1 MKYVLDTNIIT
12 AILKGDE
19 TLKRKIKKNI
29 IDGKSISIN
38 AISYYEVKRGL
49 LAINAT
55 AKLKRFDFFC
65 NRFDLLLFD
74 THSIFDI
81 AAEIYSNLKKR
92 GELIEDA
99 DILIASV
106 VIFRNFI
113 LVSDDTDFDRIQ
125 MLKVEN
131 WLN

>member
-29 IDGKSISIN
+29 IDGKSIFIN

-81 AAEIYSNLKKR
+81 AAEIYSNLKKS
-92 GELIEDA
+92 GELIGDA

-113 LVSDDTDFDRIQ
+113 LVSDDTDFDRIR

>member
-55 AKLKRFDFFC
+55 AKLKRLDFFC

>member
-19 TLKRKIKKNI
+19 TVKRKIKKNI
-29 IDGKSISIN
+29 IDGKSIFIN

-55 AKLKRFDFFC
+55 TKLKKFDFFC
-65 NRFDLLLFD
+65 NKFDLLLFD
-74 THSIFDI
+74 ARSIFDI

-113 LVSDDTDFDRIQ
+113 LVSNDTHFDRIQ
-125 MLKVEN
+125 TLKVEN